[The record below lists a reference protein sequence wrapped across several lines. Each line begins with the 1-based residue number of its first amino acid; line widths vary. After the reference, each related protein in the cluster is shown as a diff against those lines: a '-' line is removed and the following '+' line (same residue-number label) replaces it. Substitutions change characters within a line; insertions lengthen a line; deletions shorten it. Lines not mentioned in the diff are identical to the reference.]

1 MLMNTW
7 HIISF
12 RFIHNVTY
20 TSKEYKIFAL
30 SSLTLMLLLA
40 LAAFAF
46 AILGQKRQKDK
57 KTKISLLLTRHRHH
71 SYCCSLLLALTLFA
85 ITTDV
90 YRELMANLLQSAFCL
105 KAILFFESFL
115 VTAAWIFK
123 RLNLDVF
130 IVVSS
135 SGYYVYILFVILLAM
150 SIWYKRIGF
159 NCLLFRQK
167 YRTSFRICRLFSTA
181 PTPNDD

>member
-1 MLMNTW
+1 ML
-7 HIISF
+7 
-12 RFIHNVTY
+12 
-20 TSKEYKIFAL
+20 
-30 SSLTLMLLLA
+30 LTLQKNIKFLHCPLSRSCSCWLLHRSHSLFWA
-40 LAAFAF
+40 
-46 AILGQKRQKDK
+46 RKDK
-57 KTKISLLLTRHRHH
+57 KTKISLLFARHRHH

-135 SGYYVYILFVILLAM
+135 SGYSVHILFVILLAM
-150 SIWYKRIGF
+150 SI
-159 NCLLFRQK
+159 
-167 YRTSFRICRLFSTA
+167 
-181 PTPNDD
+181 